1 MPAAATR
8 QNGDRM
14 RGAERMWRWIVVVAM
29 LSLGPLAWLQWRW
42 IGDVS
47 AAERERLRGWMR
59 QGAERVARN
68 YEEALFERMRALVV
82 TGQLPA
88 DGWFERIQV
97 MAEPRPP
104 GPWELIAPRGP
115 RGPSEQWVIARLDER
130 KLREE
135 IWPALIRAQWGEGA
149 AVAVEARIVD
159 ERRGGEAVYTSTGWR
174 AGLPADVAVGLWSGG
189 GPKPPGGHKAGP
201 FRPAPNPGPGR
212 LTLEVQSSDGGLANV
227 VERTR
232 LKNLALSGAILLLLT
247 ASMGA
252 LAWSTRRAQRLA
264 ELQMEFVA
272 GVSHEL
278 RTPLAV
284 IRSAGEN
291 LADGVVTKA
300 GSVARYGAMVR
311 DEGMRLS
318 GMVEQILGYAGVES
332 GRWRPAMER
341 FDLAELAESGGVFV
355 KGDRV
360 ALEQCVRN
368 LVDNANRHGWGLQSL
383 RVERDGGLAR
393 VVVED
398 SGEGFEPGELDRLFE
413 PFYRGKRSREK
424 QVKGF
429 GLGLALVRR
438 VAEAHGGRVWAE
450 NREEGGARVVLELP
464 LDAGDAESNSVD

>member
-1 MPAAATR
+1 M
-8 QNGDRM
+8 
-14 RGAERMWRWIVVVAM
+14 
-29 LSLGPLAWLQWRW
+29 
-42 IGDVS
+42 
-47 AAERERLRGWMR
+47 
-59 QGAERVARN
+59 
-68 YEEALFERMRALVV
+68 
-82 TGQLPA
+82 
-88 DGWFERIQV
+88 
-97 MAEPRPP
+97 
-104 GPWELIAPRGP
+104 
-115 RGPSEQWVIARLDER
+115 
-130 KLREE
+130 
-135 IWPALIRAQWGEGA
+135 
-149 AVAVEARIVD
+149 
-159 ERRGGEAVYTSTGWR
+159 
-174 AGLPADVAVGLWSGG
+174 
-189 GPKPPGGHKAGP
+189 
-201 FRPAPNPGPGR
+201 
-212 LTLEVQSSDGGLANV
+212 TLEVQSSDGGLANV